1 MVASRRTL
9 ALLVAGVL
17 VLGTVWA
24 LWPRPAR
31 RLPASGGSAG
41 TTVVFLGDSI
51 THGHRLAQE
60 AAFPYRLG
68 QALGVR
74 AINAGISGDTTE
86 GGLRRIERDVLAHR
100 PQVVVVALGV
110 NDAFR
115 QAPREATVANLRA
128 ITQRI
133 RAQGAVVV
141 LLHTAVPHVAG
152 DGNRGSSARSPGPR
166 TRYWS
171 RTSSRAWC
179 PSTRTTGFTLT
190 RRARRCWPNGS
201 CPSCVRP
208 SAAPDAGNQGRRGR

>member
-1 MVASRRTL
+1 MVAPRRTL

-17 VLGTVWA
+17 VLGAVWA
-24 LWPRPAR
+24 LWPRPAH
-31 RLPASGGSAG
+31 RLPVSGGSAG

-60 AAFPYRLG
+60 AAFPHRLG

-74 AINAGISGDTTE
+74 TLNAGISGDTTE

-100 PQVVVVALGV
+100 PQVVVVELGV

-115 QAPREATVANLRA
+115 QAPREDTVANLRA

-141 LLHTAVPHVAG
+141 LLHTAIPRVAG
-152 DGNRGSSARSPGPR
+152 DGNRLDLRKIAQDEDAMLVEDFLQGVVPQHTYDG
-166 TRYWS
+166 
-171 RTSSRAWC
+171 
-179 PSTRTTGFTLT
+179 LH
-190 RRARRCWPNGS
+190 
-201 CPSCVRP
+201 
-208 SAAPDAGNQGRRGR
+208 PDAEGQAMLAERLLPVLRQALGRP

>member
-152 DGNRGSSARSPGPR
+152 DGNRQELRKIARAEDAILVEDFLQGVVPQHTYDGLHPDPEGQVMLAER
-166 TRYWS
+166 LLPVLRQ
-171 RTSSRAWC
+171 AL
-179 PSTRTTGFTLT
+179 G
-190 RRARRCWPNGS
+190 
-201 CPSCVRP
+201 RP
-208 SAAPDAGNQGRRGR
+208 